1 MNSFSRII
9 VIQENGTAINV
20 AREGKRGEDG
30 SNNGGEARAFFVRAF
45 IRSNRKSIELPDN
58 QNRAPTRSRSI
69 FPGRGRIK
77 FENFN

>member
-45 IRSNRKSIELPDN
+45 IRSKID
-58 QNRAPTRSRSI
+58 
-69 FPGRGRIK
+69 RIAR
-77 FENFN
+77 

>member
-45 IRSNRKSIELPDN
+45 IRSNRKSIDYRKSIIRIEL
-58 QNRAPTRSRSI
+58 QLVRVLY
-69 FPGRGRIK
+69 FV
-77 FENFN
+77 EEEE

>member
-45 IRSNRKSIELPDN
+45 IRSNRKSIELSD
-58 QNRAPTRSRSI
+58 NRAPTRSRSI
-69 FPGRGRIK
+69 FRGRGRIK